1 MITLYDIPVSS
12 YGCKIRIV
20 LTHKNLEWQ
29 TIPPPDGYGS
39 PAYCAISPAG
49 TIPAI
54 DQDGFVLG
62 DSEAIAE
69 YLEESVPKPA
79 MLPINLHERARS
91 REISR
96 FHDTRIEPV
105 LRAYFPHVSP
115 KTRDPAF
122 VSENAILLQKRID
135 QLAQMVSPAPLLFGD
150 QLNIADCGFVASF
163 ALMGIFRDILGINVV
178 MPTKLIEYE
187 AALTTHVSVAK
198 QNAAY
203 YEALNNW
210 AKEKIKG

>member
-1 MITLYDIPVSS
+1 MILYDLPISN
-12 YGCKIRIV
+12 YGCKTRI
-20 LTHKNLEWQ
+20 LLRHKKIFWQ
-29 TIPPPDGYGS
+29 SVAPPGGYGS

-79 MLPINLHERARS
+79 MLPVNLHERARA

-105 LRAYFPHVSP
+105 LRAYFPHISP
-115 KTRDPAF
+115 NTRDPVF
-122 VSENAILLQKRID
+122 VAENAILLQKRID
-135 QLAQMVSPAPLLFGD
+135 QLAQMASPSPLLFGD

-163 ALMGIFRDILGINVV
+163 ALMSIFRDILGISLAL
-178 MPTKLIEYE
+178 PTILVEYE
-187 AALTTHVSVAK
+187 AALTTHASVAK

-203 YEALNNW
+203 YQALNNW
-210 AKEKIKG
+210 AKGKLKR

>member
-79 MLPINLHERARS
+79 MLPTKLRERACA

-105 LRAYFPHVSP
+105 LRAYFPHVAP
-115 KTRDPAF
+115 TRRDPAF
-122 VSENAILLQKRID
+122 VAENAVLLQKRID
-135 QLAQMVSPAPLLFGD
+135 QLAQMVTPSPLLFGD
-150 QLNIADCGFVASF
+150 QLSIADCGFVASF
-163 ALMGIFRDILGINVV
+163 ALMSIFRDILGITVIL
-178 MPTKLIEYE
+178 PPKLIEYE
-187 AALTTHVSVAK
+187 VALTAHESVTK

-203 YEALNNW
+203 YKALNNW
-210 AKEKIKG
+210 AKDKLTG

>member
-20 LTHKNLEWQ
+20 LTHKKLEWQ
-29 TIPPPDGYGS
+29 TVPPPDGYGS

-69 YLEESVPKPA
+69 YLEESVQEPA
-79 MLPINLHERARS
+79 MLPINKRERARA

-105 LRAYFPHVSP
+105 LRAYFPHVAP
-115 KTRDPAF
+115 KRRDPAF
-122 VSENAILLQKRID
+122 VAENAALLQKRID
-135 QLAQMVSPAPLLFGD
+135 QLAQMVSPSPLLFGN
-150 QLNIADCGFVASF
+150 QLSIADCGFVASF
-163 ALMGIFRDILGINVV
+163 ALISIFREILGINVV
-178 MPTKLIEYE
+178 LPPILKKYE
-187 AALTTHVSVAK
+187 AALTAHESVTK
-198 QNAAY
+198 QNTAY
-203 YEALNNW
+203 YKALNNW
-210 AKEKIKG
+210 ANDKLNG

>member
-1 MITLYDIPVSS
+1 MITLYDLPVSS

-79 MLPINLHERARS
+79 MLPTKLRERACA

-105 LRAYFPHVSP
+105 LRAYFPHVAP
-115 KTRDPAF
+115 TRRDPAF
-122 VSENAILLQKRID
+122 VAENAVLLQKRID
-135 QLAQMVSPAPLLFGD
+135 QLAQMVTPSPLLFGD
-150 QLNIADCGFVASF
+150 QLSIADCGFVASF
-163 ALMGIFRDILGINVV
+163 ALMSIFRDILGITVIL
-178 MPTKLIEYE
+178 PPKLIEYE
-187 AALTTHVSVAK
+187 VALTAHESVTK

-203 YEALNNW
+203 YKALNNW
-210 AKEKIKG
+210 AKDKLTG